1 MEKSI
6 LGQYPTDNTPSKAAL
21 LGKAMDTVNAQYSP
35 ITNIK
40 TGYDRN
46 LETTPLDDYEYA
58 YLLNKET
65 PEETLKDK
73 SYLRDAWTTFA
84 NNRDQI
90 NLMSER
96 AKLVKDI
103 NPVIEDIDYELQY
116 LNDKKMLLN
125 LENVLPTMDKNS
137 QEYQNTLQQYEIL
150 KNNLEA
156 NSEKYNAILA
166 KYNDSEG
173 TDVDKRIE
181 YLNGVRDWWVNEQS
195 EVNKNIQDYY
205 DSITSRSEK
214 YKPSARFQI
223 KEQKAQDKPFYDSDY
238 ILYAGPGLTGSSMST
253 IGSYVADALATGAL
267 YLGRHYATT
276 GALNAVPGAGAVS
289 NLIGW
294 GSAITA
300 AAISLAGNIYSRHRE
315 SLAQVYGAYR
325 SKIEK
330 DLESKGV
337 SIQDYV
343 QMGRDQ
349 LKQQNPN
356 IDVTKI
362 SDDEIIDRT
371 LSGEIKISDEVLN
384 SLKDSADNG
393 LENVYNN
400 NMALSAMDAAQSALI
415 FAPLGKA
422 MGKIITKPIASALKP
437 LVKLSDTATKNYNKL
452 IDAYTGFNARLAY
465 NSPKMNMLSKGAKAL
480 ARMGFAATGEA
491 FEEGNQDIF
500 DYDYIHNQYDKDSSG
515 VFSSLLGLAEANYRT
530 AKILSG
536 IDTESELANDPQF
549 WNDVKGGF
557 ALGMYLGGPTTA
569 YHAGIDMRKD
579 FVANTFVRDMVA
591 DNIAKKDAMNKAVTY
606 ADRASKSMLNYK
618 DSVLEVLENFK
629 YHMPDGLT
637 EEDINAEIKTANNVF
652 NLAKSKTTKNIGKQ
666 LGYSAGTTEYN
677 TLIGLQHVAQLD
689 LQEAVN
695 NAKAAQDAD
704 NKLYADLS
712 EDALLSNYTP
722 EEKLA
727 AITLTKLNVQKEA
740 LQELKNAIEAPAED
754 GKSKFGITN
763 GDNSVAKSILKTIPK
778 AIKNIDSQLA
788 QVAADTKFSTDFVAA
803 PHVMQTGV
811 DSYANLMLAQHDAL
825 VAEHKMNEIFGNTL
839 EDGKLTSFDKA
850 TDKSKKKVLNNIKKR
865 IENYLNNSD
874 ESSRIAEDNAKQIV
888 EQDVASTE
896 KEVANNGTDN
906 NETVAASKIAPEVQR
921 EEVEKPQSPVMD
933 SRAKSKV
940 NTEIPAPEPT
950 VPEATLETQ
959 PEEELDPIGKR
970 IDLKDFDLSVEEILG
985 DPKDYI
991 SAEAYE
997 EVKKDLI
1004 EGKTFID
1011 SISTEDGELIIYTS
1025 NGGVIDG
1032 KAASIIN
1039 DKYFNK
1045 KEDTEF
1051 PTKSLEELAAE
1062 FEAER
1067 KRIAEES
1074 KTKAPVVEDVEE
1086 EDEEFAFATDKD
1098 LRAAANADADPLAAA
1113 TDEDK
1118 KVSQTVD
1125 TITPDITVEQKVE
1138 QAKKKLATEQKHD
1151 SKTDM
1156 DSESR
1161 EYEDSLE
1168 VEELAKDTVSHTL
1181 FFSPDSTTP
1190 ILPGYKSG
1198 KELAERIKDPNFF
1211 TDSFCEF
1218 IINESYT
1225 EKGSKPYKKGDKA
1238 TYDSASIILSVEH
1251 PTGKYA
1257 LALKTPKGARTK
1269 FDADIA
1275 GIRNSATAEELNTIE
1290 QANEVSINDLKSF
1303 RNAIITAIENKT
1315 ENEVI
1320 VPSTISRTRGRYNVN
1335 RNGQKAVF
1343 RPVQEVKGFA
1353 IPSNVYDITPE
1364 NVTFGISNG
1373 IISDSLI
1380 LGAGGEILNGTGG
1393 SGQLFIYPPKS
1404 STLNNSEIPVQVNL
1418 QRFDRKQA
1426 EFLADLLLNYGASP
1440 ESYYKNT
1447 EIVAGE
1453 LIDFMVRFGDKTKV
1467 TSDIPT
1473 FNWMKKKQLY
1483 VNDKGD
1489 LVVGEKSY
1497 HVGNMSSQDKEDL
1510 INDLMGF
1517 HWRANRENF
1526 FSPIGDALPS
1536 LKEAFTK
1543 SRSYIWEEAIP
1554 GIMLRR
1560 EDFLGNAE
1568 HAPMYT
1574 MGLFVTNNLIQSDL
1588 QDQLFKDS
1596 FAYADDIQT
1605 ISKKVESDKAVEETK
1620 NKVENVANIPTGT
1633 PAVEPEE
1640 LTEESKK
1647 INEITK
1653 NGTIDPFA
1661 IEDDDIDIPM
1671 RRLTGKVTKE
1681 VSNEEIEWF
1690 KKKLGF
1696 QSDSLTIVDDAISL
1710 GNNVYAMGLVRQ
1722 DSTLLWKGA
1731 ETGTLYHEAYHRIS
1745 LLTISPKERRKIYEA
1760 YRNRTGLI
1768 GTDKD
1773 VEEALAEDFRQY
1785 MLNKAEPDLNI
1796 VKRAWK
1802 AIKNFIS
1809 KWVWRTDTTIDNIF
1823 DRINTGYYS
1832 RSKQN
1837 SAAVQEFLNT
1847 YKGAGAPFKLGGHNF
1862 KNITNTQFKE
1872 SVNSLVASL
1881 FTLNNIKMRDDLTG
1895 LNYSLL
1901 KSALEPSLTD
1911 KLVEN
1916 GKITKEQGEAR
1927 KEIYETFDSVF
1938 LPAIIRK
1945 LNEYQIRAID
1955 KQENIDQEIDEK
1967 AEGSAVGD
1975 QMATYIRESLETSV
1989 KDNALASIKI
1999 FIATMPKRE
2008 FYEAE
2013 VKKEDGTITK
2023 VQKTRTVLSPVTGLP
2038 LMVDFDSTW
2047 NTIIN
2052 ELHSENTFE
2061 GMMNKCAKC
2070 AKSLPIFDTLY
2081 RELYKISKTVPG
2093 ESEAQVIAR
2102 ENLQTQFRNTF
2113 RKAKHKLIGIL
2124 SEKIE
2129 NTSGNDQT
2137 NLYVKDEN
2145 ANKISK
2151 NIIEGWNY
2159 GLLRMTELINFDG
2172 NNYTLKTTD
2181 NKTNVELLLDDYHKI
2196 NNLLKNYK
2204 NKPNAKL
2211 KNGQT
2216 YKEYVEANVIKI
2228 KEHILSLLGRAGV
2241 SVDMATLNSFLI
2253 KEYYDPNTA
2262 EQLVNLFTD
2271 GSNAGLS
2278 FLFSNKLKDVLKI
2291 EPSGNVPSTFNRHI
2305 SRYYD
2310 DSKFL
2315 GRLSETYGMTHP
2327 NSDELS
2333 VFSTDGKLLYP
2344 ISDHNYLTDMVQN
2357 LDNDPA
2363 TVEALTK
2370 VLYNTGNNANPNY
2383 FKGSYLLTNLYNN
2396 PATSGKIGVETL
2408 VYFKE
2413 QGSGDKGRKYTEIS
2427 PLEDYIAK
2435 MTLTQKGRIV
2445 LPTMGD
2451 SQTYNTLYGTAIN
2464 NFNQPLDTTNNKIKF
2479 NAKVLTRFINYF
2491 ETELDTIE
2499 FNYKNE
2505 GNLTKEQKVKNYD
2518 TGNRN
2523 GYRFR
2528 YFNGFF
2534 KLKEQPTLGGIE
2546 FVDDFSDFNE
2556 ALKLAEDVGGN
2567 DLALSVVNQIKA
2579 SWAKM
2584 SNSDKALLMN
2594 EYLIDAFKDELDYA
2608 KEIGIIDWNGKD
2620 FASVKS
2626 LALPQKALDDA
2637 ENHYKKRQE
2646 VSKYSKELAAT
2657 ELMANYFANTISSVI
2672 EFEKLFIKD
2681 PAYYKDPV
2689 DKIKRLREVLSTGV
2703 TPRIDYGEGNE
2714 LSNLTEV
2721 NVGTL
2726 SDNVIPSRQLDRI
2739 NEFAKKS
2746 AAVRLLQEM
2755 HDMTQEEALA
2765 MYESG
2770 EALPQ
2775 DVEDA
2780 ANLVVDSKFGGYT
2793 KVNQTDATVLISPEF
2808 YKELVRRIDGW
2819 TPEVAK
2825 AFDILNNPETDYEAD
2840 ADTYNEALAV
2850 TLKPLK
2856 LMYFGDHYDVNAKRD
2871 IPVFD
2876 KMAMFPVHRIFSTGD
2891 MGEVLK
2897 VMQARNI
2904 HMLAFE
2910 SAVKV
2915 GQRVEEVKSKIYTDK
2930 SNTKVDIEGLMNM
2943 PTHKQS
2949 LVNFRRQLVTD
2960 PHHADRQ
2967 MFVSQAQKAAMGN
2980 IRTAWTYTTPDGVSY
2995 SGQEVIDNFNGAHNA
3010 ITEFGRK
3017 SIEKDFGID
3026 ANNPQAS
3033 IVKFANILKR
3043 KAENSN
3049 MNDNVLNGLT
3059 VEDGNTNAPI
3069 SGLSDNSWIES
3080 GLISMLNKAIVD
3092 TNLPGGMFIQM
3103 SSILYNRLAVT
3114 SDANNVRKLNFVNN
3128 DGSMDCVISINL
3140 LKHIIPNY
3148 DKMTFSQAKEWLIKH
3163 DIIGQDTKAIAMGYR
3178 IPAQGQASTA
3188 ALKVVDV
3195 YPEQIGDTIT
3205 LPDEF
3210 TALTGSDFDI
3220 DKLFI
3225 ARYNYDN
3232 NGNRIKF
3239 ETKDQYVQRLKA
3251 TGLDDETVVRK
3262 AYERYNG
3269 KTDFEANSREANEN
3283 MLLDMY
3289 LSVISNPMNFAEA
3302 RQPLDTV
3309 TDYLKDKILKD
3320 VDKLT
3325 GQGKRTSK
3333 SQLYF
3338 STPAFQSRTKAELN
3352 GGKFGIGP
3360 FALANAHQVLTQ
3372 LVKLNFKPNKVLND
3386 YGIRDLHH
3394 IQSED
3399 TNKINVLDWL
3409 SALINAHVDVAKD
3422 PYIIRLNVRKLTF
3435 NMTNF
3440 LIRSG
3445 KGESTFYFLPQQI
3458 LKDYATEYD
3467 KYSGFY
3473 GVEIPAGKNPERLA
3487 FTKIWNDYYKKAKEL
3502 SGGKKENLLNY
3513 LKDKGVGTN
3522 QRKTMFTVP
3531 HLRKQ
3536 LQKTE
3541 TFDWYYNQLLILKA
3555 YEELTPFSK
3564 SLSELTNLSQID
3576 TKRFGNNFGLQ
3587 SAFLDKWKQYMTEQA
3602 VFDNPLKVFTNTFL
3616 GKKMIDG
3623 LVFPRNAFQNVMIR
3637 LTPEFETLRSL
3648 IEYYTKGYAI
3658 SDDTYINNITRA
3670 MEVSY
3675 KTKFF
3680 NQYVKDNQMG
3690 FRGMLFGKDSI
3701 SRRLDRLKS
3710 DILQGKYPSLLGSD
3724 GSFSNVLIN
3733 NIFSRPKEDDAELQ
3747 GPDFIAYKPNKSGD
3761 NNLENEIIRAWEELY
3776 ESDYKEV
3783 REFAKDLAIYSFYTS
3798 GDAFGKNNIFRYVPN
3813 SIREEIGYFDY
3824 IRELEKHPENVISQI
3839 DLQEVIRNLWWNDH
3853 VVPAIEYYKLD
3864 SSYETIEEEGRAVYK
3879 PVAHDD
3885 SGLFVTNKKGEQVEI
3900 PSIIYDESSK
3910 FRGIVGY
3917 NEAGNPIHYLYKKVK
3932 LDKNNDPRTTFL
3944 YKYIGIDENKVPVYQ
3959 LINKK
3964 GLSYKGNVLVEF
3976 GFKKSS
3982 VGYNNVV
3989 PTGLDF
3995 TPSKAITYVQDLT
4008 PVKASLQTKIFNQ
4021 AGEFNENALQ
4031 TVATE
4036 NVDLQNTEPL
4046 AYQEWSKTYQSR
4058 NGETASQEAYQQYL
4072 DNFEYG
4078 AKRQISTKSRKTYTG
4093 MINSLE
4099 PNQIFVFGS
4108 NTQGRHGKGA
4118 ALIAKNKFGAEYGNP
4133 EGPQGQSYAIITKDL
4148 TKRTHPSR
4156 TPEQIKEQ
4164 IHNLYEYARENPYK
4178 EFLVA
4183 YSGTGQNLNAY
4194 SNQEMANMFS
4204 SEPIPDNIV
4213 FEQSFNELI
4222 LTNQVSTVAKKPNTV
4237 PTTKIISGGQTGIDR
4252 LGLEIGREL
4261 GLETGGTTTPGYY
4274 TENGPDTSLQ
4284 EFGVTEI
4291 APELQAGRKGK
4302 EFYLPRTEQNVINS
4316 DGTVYFSTDEDS
4328 AGRIATQRFAKA
4340 HNKPFLLNP
4349 TSQELAQ
4356 WLVDNNIGTLNV
4368 AGNRGSKVSP
4378 EFDSQV
4384 RETIRSVFKSP
4395 TQQNLF
4401 VDEQSSETINIYAGT
4416 GENADLSNFAIR
4428 PISTADFVESFEN
4441 WEKPELIYNIL
4452 MSLGVSNTYQTVE
4465 GAFQASKIY
4474 YSDTNQNAIPELRKK
4489 LMVASGAEAKSL
4501 GRSIKGLNKEAWD
4514 RDSSD
4519 IMKILLIVSF
4529 KQNPNAAQRL
4539 LSTGDAILTHT
4550 QDKGKWGTEFPRIL
4564 MEVREELRN
4573 AQTAK
4578 PSKTP
4583 TQFNEL
4589 QQYANQ
4595 VGLAEALP
4603 KVEEVKQAVEE
4614 TKQIQDKYVYTFDDG
4629 LEVKLDFELNDQQKS
4644 ALKELEAFVNGDDTS
4659 ITLSGYAGTGKT
4671 TIMGIFNEYLKRRIQ
4686 ADIIFSAPTHRANAV
4701 TRQKTPNAKVI
4712 TLQSLLGLRPDF
4724 DITEDVFDLHKLKFE
4739 QVADVKIEA
4748 ASIVIVDEAS
4758 MIQDSLYDFL
4768 LKQIAAKGAQII
4780 FMGDKGQLRPV
4791 KANNISKVFR
4801 NDGAQL
4807 QLTKVERTGDNPIL
4821 KESTR
4826 VRNGEGFSY
4835 ETDIAP
4841 NGQGVEYSSDKTR
4854 IREFVR
4860 TSLKEMKD
4868 SQDPLY
4874 FRVLAATNSSVEA
4887 YNSAIRQILY
4897 GRRPAQL
4904 YEGELVMGYSNR
4916 EYDSLRKKYKLMN
4929 SGDYVVQSV
4938 KPTTIQ
4944 IDLTYPDRKESISME
4959 GYKVTLKDA
4968 IDTSASS
4975 FTIDVVSN
4983 FETDENIIKVQEY
4996 IQTLWSMRKQLLAEG
5011 NPTAARSVVE
5021 KINRIQNKIHTM
5033 RDIKDANGRLKLRK
5047 SFDYGYAH
5055 TIHKSQGGTYSK
5067 VLIND
5072 SSINTFGFNDKNGQE
5087 VRQELK
5093 YVAVSRA
5100 KNYVMVQT
5108 LEKAK
5113 QQVVEDYD
5121 LDEEFVSATAA
5132 DLKQAA
5138 NDSAT
5143 EELDKMGKQRKKECE

>member
-343 QMGRDQ
+343 QVGRDQ

-400 NMALSAMDAAQSALI
+400 NMALSAMDVAQSALI

-422 MGKIITKPIASALKP
+422 MGKIITKPIAGALKP

-754 GKSKFGITN
+754 GKTKFGITN
-763 GDNSVAKSILKTIPK
+763 SDNSVAKSILKTIPK

-888 EQDVASTE
+888 EQDIASTE
-896 KEVANNGTDN
+896 KEVADNGTDN

-950 VPEATLETQ
+950 VPEATPETR
-959 PEEELDPIGKR
+959 PEEKTEPAIKR
-970 IDLKDFDLSVEEILG
+970 DE
-985 DPKDYI
+985 
-991 SAEAYE
+991 
-997 EVKKDLI
+997 
-1004 EGKTFID
+1004 
-1011 SISTEDGELIIYTS
+1011 
-1025 NGGVIDG
+1025 
-1032 KAASIIN
+1032 
-1039 DKYFNK
+1039 
-1045 KEDTEF
+1045 EF

-1067 KRIAEES
+1067 KRIAEEN
-1074 KTKAPVVEDVEE
+1074 KPKAPVVEDVEE

-1225 EKGSKPYKKGDKA
+1225 EKGSKPYKKGDKT

-1257 LALKTPKGARTK
+1257 LALKTPKGARIK

-1353 IPSNVYDITPE
+1353 FPSNMYDITPE

-1453 LIDFMVRFGDKTKV
+1453 LIDFMVRFGDKTRV
-1467 TSDIPT
+1467 TSNIPT

-1483 VNDKGD
+1483 VNEKGD

-1497 HVGNMSSQDKEDL
+1497 PVGNMSSQDKEDL
-1510 INDLMGF
+1510 INDLMRF

-1543 SRSYIWEEAIP
+1543 NSSYIWEEAIP

-1620 NKVENVANIPTGT
+1620 NKVENVSNIPTGI

-1773 VEEALAEDFRQY
+1773 IEEALAEDFRQY
-1785 MLNKAEPDLNI
+1785 MLNKVEPDLNI
-1796 VKRAWK
+1796 IKRAWK

-1837 SAAVQEFLNT
+1837 SAAVQEFLNA

-1945 LNEYQIRAID
+1945 LNEYQIRAVD

-2008 FYEAE
+2008 FYEAD

-2129 NTSGNDQT
+2129 NTNGNDQT

-2172 NNYTLKTTD
+2172 DSYTLKTTD

-2228 KEHILSLLGRAGV
+2228 KEHILSLLSRAGI

-2253 KEYYDPNTA
+2253 KEYYDSNTA

-2291 EPSGNVPSTFNRHI
+2291 EPSGNVPGTFNRHI

-2333 VFSTDGKLLYP
+2333 VLSTDGKLLYP

-2357 LDNDPA
+2357 LDNDPV

-2396 PATSGKIGVETL
+2396 PTTSGKIGVETL

-2464 NFNQPLDTTNNKIKF
+2464 NFNQPLDTTNNQVKF

-2528 YFNGFF
+2528 YFNDVF
-2534 KLKEQPTLGGIE
+2534 KLKEQDGT
-2546 FVDDFSDFNE
+2546 FND
-2556 ALKLAEDVGGN
+2556 ALKIAEETGGS

-2579 SWAKM
+2579 AWAKM

-2594 EYLIDAFKDELDYA
+2594 EYLTDAFKDELDYA

-2620 FASVKS
+2620 FTSVKS

-2765 MYESG
+2765 AYESG

-2780 ANLVVDSKFGGYT
+2780 ANLIVDSKFGGYT

-2825 AFDILNNPETDYEAD
+2825 AFDILNNPETDYESD
-2840 ADTYNEALAV
+2840 PDTYNEALAV

-2980 IRTAWTYTTPDGVSY
+2980 IRTAWTYTTPNGVSY

-3148 DKMTFSQAKEWLIKH
+3148 DKMTFSQAKAWLIKH
-3163 DIIGQDTKAIAMGYR
+3163 DIIGPDTKAIAMGYR

-3188 ALKVVDV
+3188 ALKVIDV

-3239 ETKDQYVQRLKA
+3239 ETKDQYVQRLRA

-3372 LVKLNFKPNKVLND
+3372 LVKLNFKPNKVLSD

-3648 IEYYTKGYAI
+3648 IEYYTKGYAV

-3724 GSFSNVLIN
+3724 GSFSNVLID
-3733 NIFSRPKEDDAELQ
+3733 NIFSRPKEDAAELQ

-3783 REFAKDLAIYSFYTS
+3783 RDFAKDLAIYSFYTS

-3864 SSYETIEEEGRAVYK
+3864 SSYETIEEEGRAVYR
-3879 PVAHDD
+3879 PVAHDG

-3917 NEAGNPIHYLYKKVK
+3917 NEAGDPIHYLYKKVK

-3944 YKYIGIDENKVPVYQ
+3944 YKYIGVDENKVPVYQ

-3989 PTGLDF
+3989 PAGIDF

-4036 NVDLQNTEPL
+4036 NIDLQNTEPL
-4046 AYQEWSKTYQSR
+4046 AYQEWSKTYQSK
-4058 NGETASQEAYQQYL
+4058 NGEAASQEAYQQYL
-4072 DNFEYG
+4072 DNFEYSS
-4078 AKRQISTKSRKTYTG
+4078 KR
-4093 MINSLE
+4093 
-4099 PNQIFVFGS
+4099 
-4108 NTQGRHGKGA
+4108 
-4118 ALIAKNKFGAEYGNP
+4118 
-4133 EGPQGQSYAIITKDL
+4133 
-4148 TKRTHPSR
+4148 
-4156 TPEQIKEQ
+4156 
-4164 IHNLYEYARENPYK
+4164 
-4178 EFLVA
+4178 
-4183 YSGTGQNLNAY
+4183 
-4194 SNQEMANMFS
+4194 
-4204 SEPIPDNIV
+4204 
-4213 FEQSFNELI
+4213 
-4222 LTNQVSTVAKKPNTV
+4222 QVSTEAK
-4237 PTTKIISGGQTGIDR
+4237 
-4252 LGLEIGREL
+4252 
-4261 GLETGGTTTPGYY
+4261 ET
-4274 TENGPDTSLQ
+4274 NL
-4284 EFGVTEI
+4284 
-4291 APELQAGRKGK
+4291 
-4302 EFYLPRTEQNVINS
+4302 
-4316 DGTVYFSTDEDS
+4316 
-4328 AGRIATQRFAKA
+4328 AK
-4340 HNKPFLLNP
+4340 
-4349 TSQELAQ
+4349 TWSQ
-4356 WLVDNNIGTLNV
+4356 
-4368 AGNRGSKVSP
+4368 
-4378 EFDSQV
+4378 
-4384 RETIRSVFKSP
+4384 
-4395 TQQNLF
+4395 
-4401 VDEQSSETINIYAGT
+4401 DEQASE
-4416 GENADLSNFAIR
+4416 
-4428 PISTADFVESFEN
+4428 
-4441 WEKPELIYNIL
+4441 
-4452 MSLGVSNTYQTVE
+4452 
-4465 GAFQASKIY
+4465 
-4474 YSDTNQNAIPELRKK
+4474 
-4489 LMVASGAEAKSL
+4489 
-4501 GRSIKGLNKEAWD
+4501 
-4514 RDSSD
+4514 
-4519 IMKILLIVSF
+4519 
-4529 KQNPNAAQRL
+4529 
-4539 LSTGDAILTHT
+4539 
-4550 QDKGKWGTEFPRIL
+4550 
-4564 MEVREELRN
+4564 
-4573 AQTAK
+4573 
-4578 PSKTP
+4578 TP
-4583 TQFNEL
+4583 TQFTEL
-4589 QQYANQ
+4589 QQYASQ
-4595 VGLAEALP
+4595 VGLTESLP

-4768 LKQIAAKGAQII
+4768 LEQIAAKGAQII
-4780 FMGDKGQLRPV
+4780 FVGDKGQLRPV

-4826 VRNGEGFSY
+4826 VRNGEGLSY

-4854 IREFVR
+4854 IREFVK

-4916 EYDSLRKKYKLMN
+4916 KYDSLRKKYKLMN

-5011 NPTAARSVVE
+5011 NPTAAKAVIE
-5021 KINRIQNKIHTM
+5021 KINNIQNRIHTM
-5033 RDIKDANGRLKLRK
+5033 RDVKDANGRLKLRK

>member
-125 LENVLPTMDKNS
+125 LESVLPTMDKSS

-195 EVNKNIQDYY
+195 EVNKSIQDYY
-205 DSITSRSEK
+205 DSITSRSER
-214 YKPSARFQI
+214 YKPSARFQT

-400 NMALSAMDAAQSALI
+400 NMALSAMDVAQSALI

-788 QVAADTKFSTDFVAA
+788 QVAADTKFNTDFVAA
-803 PHVMQTGV
+803 PHIMQTGV

-825 VAEHKMNEIFGNTL
+825 VSEHKMNEIFGNTL
-839 EDGKLTSFDKA
+839 ENGKLTSFDKA

-906 NETVAASKIAPEVQR
+906 NETVAASKIAPGVQR

-950 VPEATLETQ
+950 IPEATPETR
-959 PEEELDPIGKR
+959 PEEKTEPAIKR
-970 IDLKDFDLSVEEILG
+970 DE
-985 DPKDYI
+985 
-991 SAEAYE
+991 
-997 EVKKDLI
+997 
-1004 EGKTFID
+1004 
-1011 SISTEDGELIIYTS
+1011 
-1025 NGGVIDG
+1025 
-1032 KAASIIN
+1032 
-1039 DKYFNK
+1039 
-1045 KEDTEF
+1045 EF

-1067 KRIAEES
+1067 KRIAEEN
-1074 KTKAPVVEDVEE
+1074 KPKAPVVEDVEE

-1225 EKGSKPYKKGDKA
+1225 EKGSKPYKKGDKT

-1257 LALKTPKGARTK
+1257 LALKTPKGARIK

-1353 IPSNVYDITPE
+1353 FPSNMYDITPE

-1440 ESYYKNT
+1440 ESYYKDT

-1497 HVGNMSSQDKEDL
+1497 PVGNMSSQDKEDL
-1510 INDLMGF
+1510 INDLMRF

-1543 SRSYIWEEAIP
+1543 NSSYIWEDAIP
-1554 GIMLRR
+1554 GVILRR
-1560 EDFLGNAE
+1560 EDFLGNTK
-1568 HAPMYT
+1568 HTPLYT
-1574 MGLFVTNNLIQSDL
+1574 MGLFVTNDLIQSDL

-1605 ISKKVESDKAVEETK
+1605 ISKKVESDKAIEETK

-1773 VEEALAEDFRQY
+1773 IEEALAEDFRQY
-1785 MLNKAEPDLNI
+1785 MLNKVEPDLNI
-1796 VKRAWK
+1796 IKRAWK

-1837 SAAVQEFLNT
+1837 SAAVQEFLNA

-2008 FYEAE
+2008 FYEAD

-2129 NTSGNDQT
+2129 NTNGNDQT

-2172 NNYTLKTTD
+2172 DSYTLKTTD

-2228 KEHILSLLGRAGV
+2228 KEHILSLLSRAGI

-2253 KEYYDPNTA
+2253 KEYYDSNTA

-2291 EPSGNVPSTFNRHI
+2291 EPSGNVPGTFNRHI

-2333 VFSTDGKLLYP
+2333 VLSTDGKLLYP

-2396 PATSGKIGVETL
+2396 PTASGKIGVETL

-2435 MTLTQKGRIV
+2435 MTLTQKGRII

-2451 SQTYNTLYGTAIN
+2451 SQTYNTLHGTAIN
-2464 NFNQPLDTTNNKIKF
+2464 NFNQPLDTTNNQVKF

-2556 ALKLAEDVGGN
+2556 ALKLAEDIGGN
-2567 DLALSVVNQIKA
+2567 DLALSIVDQIKA

-2594 EYLIDAFKDELDYA
+2594 EYLTDVFKDELDYA

-2856 LMYFGDHYDVNAKRD
+2856 LMYFGDHYDINTKRD

-2930 SNTKVDIEGLMNM
+2930 SNTKVDVEGLMNT

-2980 IRTAWTYTTPDGVSY
+2980 IRTAWKYTTPDGVSY

-3114 SDANNVRKLNFVNN
+3114 SDANRVRKLNFVNN

-3148 DKMTFSQAKEWLIKH
+3148 DKMTFSQAKNWLVKH
-3163 DIIGQDTKAIAMGYR
+3163 DIIGPDTKAIAMGYR

-3188 ALKVVDV
+3188 ALKVIDV
-3195 YPEQIGDTIT
+3195 YPEQIGDTVT

-3220 DKLFI
+3220 DKLFV

-3372 LVKLNFKPNKVLND
+3372 LVKLNFKPNKVLSD

-3487 FTKIWNDYYKKAKEL
+3487 FTKVWNDYYKKAKEL
-3502 SGGKKENLLNY
+3502 SDGKKENLLNY

-3522 QRKTMFTVP
+3522 QRKTMFTVS

-3602 VFDNPLKVFTNTFL
+3602 VFNNPLKVFTNTFL

-3648 IEYYTKGYAI
+3648 IEYYTKGYAV

-3670 MEVSY
+3670 MEISY

-3733 NIFSRPKEDDAELQ
+3733 NIFSRPKEDEAELQ

-3864 SSYETIEEEGRAVYK
+3864 SSYETIEEEGRAVYR
-3879 PVAHDD
+3879 PVAHDG

-3982 VGYNNVV
+3982 VSYNNVV

-4058 NGETASQEAYQQYL
+4058 NGEAASQEAYQQYL

-4078 AKRQISTKSRKTYTG
+4078 AKRQMPK
-4093 MINSLE
+4093 L
-4099 PNQIFVFGS
+4099 
-4108 NTQGRHGKGA
+4108 
-4118 ALIAKNKFGAEYGNP
+4118 
-4133 EGPQGQSYAIITKDL
+4133 
-4148 TKRTHPSR
+4148 RTSDA
-4156 TPEQIKEQ
+4156 T
-4164 IHNLYEYARENPYK
+4164 
-4178 EFLVA
+4178 
-4183 YSGTGQNLNAY
+4183 
-4194 SNQEMANMFS
+4194 
-4204 SEPIPDNIV
+4204 
-4213 FEQSFNELI
+4213 
-4222 LTNQVSTVAKKPNTV
+4222 TV

-4252 LGLEIGREL
+4252 LGLEIGKEL

-4274 TENGPDTSLQ
+4274 TENGPDISLQ

-4291 APELQAGRKGK
+4291 APELQDGKKGK

-4356 WLVDNNIGTLNV
+4356 WLVDNNINTLNV

-4384 RETIRSVFKSP
+4384 RETIRSAFKSP

-4416 GENADLSNFAIR
+4416 GENADLSNFAVR
-4428 PISTADFVESFEN
+4428 PFTITGDKSESSVLVGGNF
-4441 WEKPELIYNIL
+4441 
-4452 MSLGVSNTYQTVE
+4452 QTVE
-4465 GAFQASKIY
+4465 GAFQAQKLVFSSMSNDEKE
-4474 YSDTNQNAIPELRKK
+4474 TTRKQ
-4489 LMVASGAEAKSL
+4489 LETASGSQAKSI
-4501 GRSIKGLNKEAWD
+4501 GRKIKDLDTVSWD
-4514 RDSSD
+4514 KASSD
-4519 IMKILLIVSF
+4519 VMRDLLLESF
-4529 KQNPNAAQRL
+4529 SQNPEALHKL
-4539 LSTGDAILTHT
+4539 LSTGNATLTHT

-4578 PSKTP
+4578 LSEIP
-4583 TQFNEL
+4583 TQFTETPTVPKENPFNITDVSEDNRQLCAKDTEITIDHIETPTDQDMDDYQFGEVTIVTTTGARIQMTPKAGYQDLNKVVKTEGIVALIGLNYLLEEYLKNNPSEINKFAASTLSESAKYVYGNKYDPEKDGFKSDYAGYINAVTDLTKLDKSTEQRIREL
-4589 QQYANQ
+4589 EDYASQ
-4595 VGLAEALP
+4595 VGLTEALP

-4629 LEVKLDFELNDQQKS
+4629 LEVKLNFELNDQQKS

-4739 QVADVKIEA
+4739 QVAAVKIED

-4780 FMGDKGQLRPV
+4780 FVGDKGQLRPV

-4854 IREFVR
+4854 IREFVK

-4874 FRVLAATNSSVEA
+4874 FRVLAATNASVEA

>member
-21 LGKAMDTVNAQYSP
+21 LGKAVDTVNAQYSP

-125 LENVLPTMDKNS
+125 LESVLPTMDKSS

-195 EVNKNIQDYY
+195 EVNKSIQDYY
-205 DSITSRSEK
+205 DSITSRSER

-238 ILYAGPGLTGSSMST
+238 VLYAGPGLTGSSMST
-253 IGSYVADALATGAL
+253 VESYVADALATGAL

-276 GALNAVPGAGAVS
+276 GALNAVPGIGAAS

-294 GSAITA
+294 SSAIAATA
-300 AAISLAGNIYSRHRE
+300 LSLAGNIYSRHRE

-606 ADRASKSMLNYK
+606 ADKASKSMLNYK

-637 EEDINAEIKTANNVF
+637 EEDINAEIKTANNIF
-652 NLAKSKTTKNIGKQ
+652 NLAKSKTTKSIGKQ

-677 TLIGLQHVAQLD
+677 TLIGLQHMAQLD

-695 NAKAAQDAD
+695 NAKSAQEAD

-788 QVAADTKFSTDFVAA
+788 QVAADTKFNTDFVAA
-803 PHVMQTGV
+803 PHIMQTGV

-825 VAEHKMNEIFGNTL
+825 VSEHKMNEIFGNTL
-839 EDGKLTSFDKA
+839 ENGKLTSFDKA

-906 NETVAASKIAPEVQR
+906 NETVAASKIAPGVQR

-950 VPEATLETQ
+950 APEATPKTQ
-959 PEEELDPIGKR
+959 PEE
-970 IDLKDFDLSVEEILG
+970 
-985 DPKDYI
+985 
-991 SAEAYE
+991 
-997 EVKKDLI
+997 
-1004 EGKTFID
+1004 KTEPATKHD
-1011 SISTEDGELIIYTS
+1011 E
-1025 NGGVIDG
+1025 
-1032 KAASIIN
+1032 
-1039 DKYFNK
+1039 
-1045 KEDTEF
+1045 EF

-1125 TITPDITVEQKVE
+1125 TIAPDITVEQKVE

-1151 SKTDM
+1151 NKTDM

-1168 VEELAKDTVSHTL
+1168 IEELAKDTVSHTL

-1225 EKGSKPYKKGDKA
+1225 EKGSKPYKKGNKA

-1269 FDADIA
+1269 FDADVA
-1275 GIRNSATAEELNTIE
+1275 GIRDRATVEDINTIE
-1290 QANEVSINDLKSF
+1290 QANEISINDLKSF

-1315 ENEVI
+1315 ENETI

-1343 RPVQEVKGFA
+1343 RPVQEVEGFA
-1353 IPSNVYDITPE
+1353 FPSNMYDITPE

-1453 LIDFMVRFGDKTKV
+1453 LIDFMVRFGDKTRV
-1467 TSDIPT
+1467 TSNIPT

-1483 VNDKGD
+1483 VNEKGD

-1497 HVGNMSSQDKEDL
+1497 PVGNMSSQDKEDL
-1510 INDLMGF
+1510 INDLMRF

-1543 SRSYIWEEAIP
+1543 NSSYIWEDAIP
-1554 GIMLRR
+1554 GVILRR
-1560 EDFLGNAE
+1560 EDFLGNTK
-1568 HAPMYT
+1568 HTPLYT
-1574 MGLFVTNNLIQSDL
+1574 MGLFVTNDLIQSDL

-1605 ISKKVESDKAVEETK
+1605 ISKKVESDKAIEETK

-1760 YRNRTGLI
+1760 SRNRTGLI

-1773 VEEALAEDFRQY
+1773 IEEALAEDFRQY
-1785 MLNKAEPDLNI
+1785 MLNKVEPDLNI
-1796 VKRAWK
+1796 IKRAWK

-1837 SAAVQEFLNT
+1837 SAAVQEFLNA

-2008 FYEAE
+2008 FYEAD

-2129 NTSGNDQT
+2129 NTNGNDQT

-2172 NNYTLKTTD
+2172 DSYTLKTTD

-2228 KEHILSLLGRAGV
+2228 KEHILSLLSRAGI

-2253 KEYYDPNTA
+2253 KEYYDSNTA

-2291 EPSGNVPSTFNRHI
+2291 EPSGNVPGTFNKHI

-2333 VFSTDGKLLYP
+2333 VLSTDGKLLYP

-2396 PATSGKIGVETL
+2396 PTTSGKIGVETL

-2435 MTLTQKGRIV
+2435 MTLTQKGRII

-2451 SQTYNTLYGTAIN
+2451 SQTYNTLHGTAIN
-2464 NFNQPLDTTNNKIKF
+2464 NFNQPLDTTNNQVKF

-2528 YFNGFF
+2528 YFNDVF
-2534 KLKEQPTLGGIE
+2534 KLKEQDGT
-2546 FVDDFSDFNE
+2546 FND
-2556 ALKLAEDVGGN
+2556 ALKIAEETGGS

-2579 SWAKM
+2579 AWAKM

-2594 EYLIDAFKDELDYA
+2594 EYLTDAFKDELDYA

-2825 AFDILNNPETDYEAD
+2825 AFDILNNPETDYEAN

-2856 LMYFGDHYDVNAKRD
+2856 LMYFGDHYDINAKRD

-2930 SNTKVDIEGLMNM
+2930 SNTKVDVEGLMNM

-3059 VEDGNTNAPI
+3059 VEDDNTNAPI

-3114 SDANNVRKLNFVNN
+3114 SDINNVRKLNFVNN

-3148 DKMTFSQAKEWLIKH
+3148 DKMTFSQAKNWLVKH
-3163 DIIGQDTKAIAMGYR
+3163 DIIGPDTKAIAMGYR

-3188 ALKVVDV
+3188 ALKVIDV

-3220 DKLFI
+3220 DKLFV

-3372 LVKLNFKPNKVLND
+3372 LVKLNFKPNKVLSD

-3487 FTKIWNDYYKKAKEL
+3487 FTKVWNDYYKKAKEL
-3502 SGGKKENLLNY
+3502 SDGKKENLLNY

-3522 QRKTMFTVP
+3522 QRKTMFTVS

-3602 VFDNPLKVFTNTFL
+3602 VFNNPLKVFTNTFL

-3623 LVFPRNAFQNVMIR
+3623 LVFPRNAFQNIMIR

-3648 IEYYTKGYAI
+3648 IEYYTKGYAV

-3670 MEVSY
+3670 MEISY

-3733 NIFSRPKEDDAELQ
+3733 NIFSRPKEDKAELQ

-3864 SSYETIEEEGRAVYK
+3864 SSYETIEEEGRAVYR

-4058 NGETASQEAYQQYL
+4058 NGEAASQEAYQQYL

-4078 AKRQISTKSRKTYTG
+4078 AKRQI
-4093 MINSLE
+4093 
-4099 PNQIFVFGS
+4099 
-4108 NTQGRHGKGA
+4108 
-4118 ALIAKNKFGAEYGNP
+4118 
-4133 EGPQGQSYAIITKDL
+4133 
-4148 TKRTHPSR
+4148 
-4156 TPEQIKEQ
+4156 
-4164 IHNLYEYARENPYK
+4164 
-4178 EFLVA
+4178 
-4183 YSGTGQNLNAY
+4183 
-4194 SNQEMANMFS
+4194 
-4204 SEPIPDNIV
+4204 
-4213 FEQSFNELI
+4213 
-4222 LTNQVSTVAKKPNTV
+4222 
-4237 PTTKIISGGQTGIDR
+4237 
-4252 LGLEIGREL
+4252 
-4261 GLETGGTTTPGYY
+4261 
-4274 TENGPDTSLQ
+4274 
-4284 EFGVTEI
+4284 
-4291 APELQAGRKGK
+4291 
-4302 EFYLPRTEQNVINS
+4302 
-4316 DGTVYFSTDEDS
+4316 
-4328 AGRIATQRFAKA
+4328 
-4340 HNKPFLLNP
+4340 
-4349 TSQELAQ
+4349 
-4356 WLVDNNIGTLNV
+4356 
-4368 AGNRGSKVSP
+4368 
-4378 EFDSQV
+4378 
-4384 RETIRSVFKSP
+4384 
-4395 TQQNLF
+4395 

-4416 GENADLSNFAIR
+4416 GENADLSNFAVR
-4428 PISTADFVESFEN
+4428 PFTITGDKSESSVLVGGNF
-4441 WEKPELIYNIL
+4441 
-4452 MSLGVSNTYQTVE
+4452 QTVE
-4465 GAFQASKIY
+4465 GAFQAQKLVFSSMSNDEKE
-4474 YSDTNQNAIPELRKK
+4474 TTRKQ
-4489 LMVASGAEAKSL
+4489 LETASGSQAKSI
-4501 GRSIKGLNKEAWD
+4501 GRKIKDLDTVSWD
-4514 RDSSD
+4514 KASSD
-4519 IMKILLIVSF
+4519 VMRDLLLESF
-4529 KQNPNAAQRL
+4529 SQNPEALHRL
-4539 LSTGDAILTHT
+4539 LSTGNATLTHT

-4578 PSKTP
+4578 PSETP

-4614 TKQIQDKYVYTFDDG
+4614 TKQIQNKYVYTFDDG

-4701 TRQKTPNAKVI
+4701 TRQKTPNAKVV

-4768 LKQIAAKGAQII
+4768 LEQIAAKGAQII

-4801 NDGAQL
+4801 NDGVQL

-4826 VRNGEGFSY
+4826 VRSGEGFSY

-4860 TSLKEMKD
+4860 ISLKEMKD

-4874 FRVLAATNSSVEA
+4874 FRVLAATNASVDA

-4944 IDLTYPDRKESISME
+4944 IDLVYPDRKESISME

-4968 IDTSASS
+4968 IDASASS

-4996 IQTLWSMRKQLLAEG
+4996 IQTLWSMRKQLLASG

-5121 LDEEFVSATAA
+5121 LDEEFVSATTA

>member
-253 IGSYVADALATGAL
+253 IGSYVADALATGTL

-276 GALNAVPGAGAVS
+276 GALNAVPGIGAAS

-294 GSAITA
+294 SSVIAATA
-300 AAISLAGNIYSRHRE
+300 LSLAGNIYSRHRE

-400 NMALSAMDAAQSALI
+400 NMALSAIDVAQSALM

-422 MGKIITKPIASALKP
+422 MGKIITKPIAGALKP
-437 LVKLSDTATKNYNKL
+437 LVKWSDTATKNYNKL

-480 ARMGFAATGEA
+480 ARMGFVATVEA

-754 GKSKFGITN
+754 GKTKFGITN
-763 GDNSVAKSILKTIPK
+763 SDNSVAKSILKTIPK

-888 EQDVASTE
+888 EQDIASTE
-896 KEVANNGTDN
+896 KEVADNGTDN

-950 VPEATLETQ
+950 VPEATPKTQ
-959 PEEELDPIGKR
+959 PEEKTEPATKR
-970 IDLKDFDLSVEEILG
+970 DE
-985 DPKDYI
+985 
-991 SAEAYE
+991 
-997 EVKKDLI
+997 
-1004 EGKTFID
+1004 
-1011 SISTEDGELIIYTS
+1011 
-1025 NGGVIDG
+1025 
-1032 KAASIIN
+1032 
-1039 DKYFNK
+1039 
-1045 KEDTEF
+1045 EF

-1098 LRAAANADADPLAAA
+1098 LRAAANADADPLVAA

-1138 QAKKKLATEQKHD
+1138 QAKRKLATEQKYD
-1151 SKTDM
+1151 NKTDM
-1156 DSESR
+1156 DSEAR

-1168 VEELAKDTVSHTL
+1168 IEELAKDTVSHTL

-1225 EKGSKPYKKGDKA
+1225 EKGSKPYKKGDKT

-1257 LALKTPKGARTK
+1257 LALKTPKGARIK

-1343 RPVQEVKGFA
+1343 RPVQEVKGLA

-1453 LIDFMVRFGDKTKV
+1453 LIDFMVRFGDKTRV
-1467 TSDIPT
+1467 TSNIPT

-1483 VNDKGD
+1483 VNEKGD

-1497 HVGNMSSQDKEDL
+1497 PVGNMSSQDKEDL
-1510 INDLMGF
+1510 INDLMRF

-1543 SRSYIWEEAIP
+1543 NSSYIWEEAIP

-1620 NKVENVANIPTGT
+1620 NKVENVSNIPTGI

-1773 VEEALAEDFRQY
+1773 IEEALAEDFRQY
-1785 MLNKAEPDLNI
+1785 MLNKVEPDLNI
-1796 VKRAWK
+1796 IKRAWK

-1837 SAAVQEFLNT
+1837 SAAVQEFLNA

-1945 LNEYQIRAID
+1945 LNEYQIRAVD

-2008 FYEAE
+2008 FYEAD

-2129 NTSGNDQT
+2129 NTNGNDQT

-2172 NNYTLKTTD
+2172 DSYTLKTTD

-2228 KEHILSLLGRAGV
+2228 KEHILSLLSRAGI

-2253 KEYYDPNTA
+2253 KEYYDSNTA

-2291 EPSGNVPSTFNRHI
+2291 EPSGNVPGTFNRHI

-2333 VFSTDGKLLYP
+2333 VLSTDGKLLYP

-2357 LDNDPA
+2357 LDNDPV

-2396 PATSGKIGVETL
+2396 PTTSGKIGVETL

-2464 NFNQPLDTTNNKIKF
+2464 NFNQSLDTTNNQVKF

-2528 YFNGFF
+2528 YFNDVF
-2534 KLKEQPTLGGIE
+2534 KLKEQDGT
-2546 FVDDFSDFNE
+2546 FND
-2556 ALKLAEDVGGN
+2556 ALKIAEETGGS

-2579 SWAKM
+2579 AWAKM

-2594 EYLIDAFKDELDYA
+2594 EYLTDAFKEELDYA

-2726 SDNVIPSRQLDRI
+2726 SDNVIPSRQLDKI

-2980 IRTAWTYTTPDGVSY
+2980 IRTAWTYTTPNGVSY

-3114 SDANNVRKLNFVNN
+3114 SDANRVRKLNFVNN

-3188 ALKVVDV
+3188 ALRVVDV

-3220 DKLFI
+3220 DKLFV

-3372 LVKLNFKPNKVLND
+3372 LVKLNFKPNKVLSD

-3487 FTKIWNDYYKKAKEL
+3487 FTKVWNDYYKKAKEL

-3522 QRKTMFTVP
+3522 QRKIMFTVS

-3602 VFDNPLKVFTNTFL
+3602 VFNNPLKVFTNTFL

-3623 LVFPRNAFQNVMIR
+3623 LVFPRNAFKNVMIR

-3648 IEYYTKGYAI
+3648 IEYYTKGYAV

-3670 MEVSY
+3670 MEISY

-3864 SSYETIEEEGRAVYK
+3864 SSYETIEEEGRAVYR
-3879 PVAHDD
+3879 PVAHDG

-3982 VGYNNVV
+3982 VSYNNVV
-3989 PTGLDF
+3989 PTDLDF

-4036 NVDLQNTEPL
+4036 NVDLQNPEPL

-4058 NGETASQEAYQQYL
+4058 NGEAASQETYQQYL
-4072 DNFEYG
+4072 DNFEYS
-4078 AKRQISTKSRKTYTG
+4078 AKRQMPK
-4093 MINSLE
+4093 L
-4099 PNQIFVFGS
+4099 
-4108 NTQGRHGKGA
+4108 
-4118 ALIAKNKFGAEYGNP
+4118 
-4133 EGPQGQSYAIITKDL
+4133 
-4148 TKRTHPSR
+4148 RTSDA
-4156 TPEQIKEQ
+4156 T
-4164 IHNLYEYARENPYK
+4164 
-4178 EFLVA
+4178 
-4183 YSGTGQNLNAY
+4183 
-4194 SNQEMANMFS
+4194 
-4204 SEPIPDNIV
+4204 
-4213 FEQSFNELI
+4213 
-4222 LTNQVSTVAKKPNTV
+4222 TV

-4252 LGLEIGREL
+4252 LGLEIGKEL

-4274 TENGPDTSLQ
+4274 TENGPDISLQ

-4356 WLVDNNIGTLNV
+4356 WLVDNNINTLNV

-4384 RETIRSVFKSP
+4384 RETIRSAFKSP

-4401 VDEQSSETINIYAGT
+4401 VDEQSEEVKPSETT
-4416 GENADLSNFAIR
+4416 
-4428 PISTADFVESFEN
+4428 
-4441 WEKPELIYNIL
+4441 
-4452 MSLGVSNTYQTVE
+4452 
-4465 GAFQASKIY
+4465 
-4474 YSDTNQNAIPELRKK
+4474 
-4489 LMVASGAEAKSL
+4489 
-4501 GRSIKGLNKEAWD
+4501 
-4514 RDSSD
+4514 
-4519 IMKILLIVSF
+4519 
-4529 KQNPNAAQRL
+4529 
-4539 LSTGDAILTHT
+4539 
-4550 QDKGKWGTEFPRIL
+4550 
-4564 MEVREELRN
+4564 
-4573 AQTAK
+4573 
-4578 PSKTP
+4578 

-4671 TIMGIFNEYLKRRIQ
+4671 TIMGIFNEYLKRRIH

-4701 TRQKTPNAKVI
+4701 TRQKTPNAKVV

-4739 QVADVKIEA
+4739 QVAEVKIEP

-4768 LKQIAAKGAQII
+4768 LEQIAAKGAQII

-4854 IREFVR
+4854 IREFVK

-5011 NPTAARSVVE
+5011 NPTAAKAVIE
-5021 KINRIQNKIHTM
+5021 KINNIQNRIHTM
-5033 RDIKDANGRLKLRK
+5033 RDVKDANGRLKLRK